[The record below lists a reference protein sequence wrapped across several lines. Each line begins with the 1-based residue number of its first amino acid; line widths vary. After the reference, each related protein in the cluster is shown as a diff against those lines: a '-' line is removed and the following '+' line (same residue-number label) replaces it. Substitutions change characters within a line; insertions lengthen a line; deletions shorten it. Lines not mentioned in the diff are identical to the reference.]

1 MMNRKS
7 LEEQFFRR
15 LTQLTTVLLFVVL
28 TWIIATILYR
38 GIPAMSWDMITKV
51 PQGGFYFGKEGGVLN
66 AIIGSFYLAGGA
78 TLCAIFVSLPVAL
91 FMNIHLVKYQSFLT
105 RIRLLLDILWGVP
118 AIVYGAFGFT
128 LMLYFGLRA
137 SLLAGII
144 TVAIMICPIMIRA
157 MDEVLRTIPRGLMEA
172 SYSLGSTRTETA
184 FKIYARKALPGLTTA
199 VLLALGK
206 GIGDAAAVLF
216 TAGFTDY
223 IPENLLQPTA
233 TLPLSIFFQ
242 LSSPIEAVRE
252 RAYAAAIILTVI
264 ILLFS
269 LTGRGISTLYKKYS
283 ANGND

>member
-1 MMNRKS
+1 MNKK
-7 LEEQFFRR
+7 LFEEKFFKYLTR
-15 LTQLTTVLLFVVL
+15 LTTWLLFVVL
-28 TWIIATILYR
+28 GWIIATILYR

-78 TLCAIFVSLPVAL
+78 TLCAIVVSLPVAL
-91 FMNIHLVKYQSFLT
+91 FMNIHMIKHRKTLI

-128 LMLYFGLRA
+128 LMLFIGLRA

-172 SYSLGSTRTETA
+172 SYSLGSTQTETA

-199 VLLALGK
+199 ILLALGK
-206 GIGDAAAVLF
+206 GVGDAAAVLF

-252 RAYAAAIILTVI
+252 RAYAAAIILTI
-264 ILLFS
+264 LILLFS
-269 LTGRGISTLYKKYS
+269 LTGRGISTLYKKYT
-283 ANGND
+283 ANGTD

>member
-1 MMNRKS
+1 MNRKS

>member
-1 MMNRKS
+1 MNRKS
-7 LEEQFFRR
+7 FEEQFFRR
-15 LTQLTTVLLFVVL
+15 LTQLTTFLLFVVL

-38 GIPAMSWDMITKV
+38 GIPAMSWDMITQV

-66 AIIGSFYLAGGA
+66 AIVGSFYLAGGA

-91 FMNIHLVKYQSFLT
+91 FMNIHLIKYRSVLT

-128 LMLYFGLRA
+128 LMLFFGLRA

-283 ANGND
+283 ANGTN